1 MTSEEIL
8 HMTIESLVK
17 TNEQQA
23 RQLEEMSA
31 QIKELTAQLAWFKRR
46 MFGHSSEKRL
56 ILDGQLSL
64 FDDITE
70 ESQPSIDIE
79 EEELKE
85 EPVQT
90 VVSRKGKSKGRMN
103 WENLPVLETV
113 IHEPENID
121 LSRYRRI
128 GEEITYVVEHKPG
141 KLYRVA
147 HVRPKYGL
155 INTTEAVERGKSVLI
170 APLPLFP
177 IYKGVP
183 GASLLAE
190 ILLQKYEY
198 HMPFYRQIKQFA
210 HLGMN
215 GLNEATMTGWFKRS
229 MELLRPLYNALV
241 NEILKSDY
249 CQADETTTNVINPEK
264 HATGRE
270 YVWMIRA
277 VTERL
282 VAFFYEEGSRSG
294 KVIKDLTDKHD
305 FNGYLQCDG
314 FVGYTSAYKPGSGVT
329 LVHCF
334 VHIRR
339 YFEQALDENR
349 NAASWFLHR
358 LQKIYHIDHECDKA
372 NMTNEQR
379 TLERQARFKPIMEEM
394 RKWME
399 TEGVRYS
406 QSSLMGKAITYAY
419 TRWDNMM
426 HILEDGKLL
435 LDNNLAEN
443 EIRPITLCRKNF
455 LFCGNHEAAV
465 NMCVIMSLLAT
476 CRNHNVN
483 PRVYLNDIIARMPYM
498 EKASEEELVE
508 ILPHRWIL
516 SHPEAVIADIRN
528 QAKQ

>member
-155 INTTEAVERGKSVLI
+155 INTTEAVERGKGVLI

-229 MELLRPLYNALV
+229 M
-241 NEILKSDY
+241 
-249 CQADETTTNVINPEK
+249 
-264 HATGRE
+264 
-270 YVWMIRA
+270 
-277 VTERL
+277 
-282 VAFFYEEGSRSG
+282 
-294 KVIKDLTDKHD
+294 
-305 FNGYLQCDG
+305 
-314 FVGYTSAYKPGSGVT
+314 
-329 LVHCF
+329 
-334 VHIRR
+334 
-339 YFEQALDENR
+339 
-349 NAASWFLHR
+349 
-358 LQKIYHIDHECDKA
+358 
-372 NMTNEQR
+372 
-379 TLERQARFKPIMEEM
+379 
-394 RKWME
+394 
-399 TEGVRYS
+399 
-406 QSSLMGKAITYAY
+406 
-419 TRWDNMM
+419 
-426 HILEDGKLL
+426 
-435 LDNNLAEN
+435 
-443 EIRPITLCRKNF
+443 
-455 LFCGNHEAAV
+455 
-465 NMCVIMSLLAT
+465 
-476 CRNHNVN
+476 
-483 PRVYLNDIIARMPYM
+483 
-498 EKASEEELVE
+498 
-508 ILPHRWIL
+508 
-516 SHPEAVIADIRN
+516 
-528 QAKQ
+528 